1 MAFLIAIVR
10 VWWGMFD
17 GSSSNQ
23 CLPRGRWQRWH
34 SEINFPLTNQESKV
48 VGSEVTGRTIFK
60 HDKAP
65 QIPEVYRMGGGF
77 GPQRATKL
85 DICLVCTSLIGGTFK
100 ITNHLCEIYK
110 FPKYIWVKH
119 HRFSKK
125 TQKSKGFFCITS
137 HRAGC
142 FHSFHPSFHH
152 TAGWQLGQKL
162 EPLGKFTSTPFKAW
176 TLVTRRDFCCS
187 KQGPMGP
194 TGDILEKKG
203 LL

>member
-1 MAFLIAIVR
+1 MAILIATVR

-23 CLPRGRWQRWH
+23 CLPAGRWQRWH

-48 VGSEVTGRTIFK
+48 VGSEVAGRTFFK

-85 DICLVCTSLIGGTFK
+85 DICLVCTSLIGGTVPLK
-100 ITNHLCEIYK
+100 SPTTYV
-110 FPKYIWVKH
+110 KYTHSQNISGWNTTGFHKRH
-119 HRFSKK
+119 KNPRL
-125 TQKSKGFFCITS
+125 FFCITS

-152 TAGWQLGQKL
+152 TQVGSWAKNLSRLGSLLLRLLKPGRL
-162 EPLGKFTSTPFKAW
+162 WLGEIF
-176 TLVTRRDFCCS
+176 VVRNRRWV
-187 KQGPMGP
+187 
-194 TGDILEKKG
+194 
-203 LL
+203 

>member
-1 MAFLIAIVR
+1 MAILIATVR

-23 CLPRGRWQRWH
+23 CLPAGRWQRWH

-48 VGSEVTGRTIFK
+48 VGSEVAGRTFFK

-85 DICLVCTSLIGGTFK
+85 DICLVCTSF
-100 ITNHLCEIYK
+100 TNHLCEIYT
-110 FPKYIWVKH
+110 FPKYIWLKH
-119 HRFSKK
+119 GFSQK
-125 TQKSKGFFCITS
+125 TQKSKAFFFCITS

-152 TAGWQLGQKL
+152 TQVGSWAKNLSRLGSLLLRLLKPGRL
-162 EPLGKFTSTPFKAW
+162 WLGEIF
-176 TLVTRRDFCCS
+176 VVRNRRWV
-187 KQGPMGP
+187 
-194 TGDILEKKG
+194 
-203 LL
+203 

>member
-1 MAFLIAIVR
+1 MAILIATVR
-10 VWWGMFD
+10 AWWGMFD

-23 CLPRGRWQRWH
+23 CLPPGRWQRWH

-119 HRFSKK
+119 HGFSKK
-125 TQKSKGFFCITS
+125 TQKSKGFFLYHIPPGRLLSLLPSILPS
-137 HRAGC
+137 HSRLAAG
-142 FHSFHPSFHH
+142 PK
-152 TAGWQLGQKL
+152 TWA
-162 EPLGKFTSTPFKAW
+162 AW
-176 TLVTRRDFCCS
+176 EVYFYAF
-187 KQGPMGP
+187 
-194 TGDILEKKG
+194 
-203 LL
+203 

>member
-1 MAFLIAIVR
+1 MAILIATVR

-23 CLPRGRWQRWH
+23 CLPAGRWQRWH

-48 VGSEVTGRTIFK
+48 VGSEVAGRTFFK

-85 DICLVCTSLIGGTFK
+85 DICLVCTSLIGGTVPLK
-100 ITNHLCEIYK
+100 SPTTYV
-110 FPKYIWVKH
+110 KYIHSQNISGWNTTGFHKRH
-119 HRFSKK
+119 KNPRLF
-125 TQKSKGFFCITS
+125 FFCITS

-152 TAGWQLGQKL
+152 TQVGSWAKNLSRLGSLLLRLLKPGRL
-162 EPLGKFTSTPFKAW
+162 WLGEIF
-176 TLVTRRDFCCS
+176 VVRNRRWV
-187 KQGPMGP
+187 
-194 TGDILEKKG
+194 
-203 LL
+203 